1 MDLMEQSKRF
11 DQIFAPVK
19 AAGWNAGYERIGPL
33 WQMWVYG
40 PAGTYGGARENGESL
55 AKELAD
61 KALGKVETYV
71 KYGRLDEPPKHVPVP
86 PQPLT
91 APLAEKPTAPVT
103 DYDAIIAGLKAQLAE
118 ALAKAPEVVE
128 IPEFIKLPEEIPSE
142 LADLIEYADTPAQSN
157 EKLLARL
164 REVLGL
170 IGLAED
176 AGGRA
181 APELYRRRD
190 RLESG
195 IRFNRG
201 RMAES
206 L

>member
-1 MDLMEQSKRF
+1 VKEQVEA
-11 DQIFAPVK
+11 ILAE
-19 AAGWNAGYERIGPL
+19 AAAEGFEVGYELHHGIM
-33 WQMWVYG
+33 WEMWVG
-40 PAGTYGGARENGESL
+40 SQGGGRERDGVGLARKLVDNALRQKQEQMARKPK
-55 AKELAD
+55 AK
-61 KALGKVETYV
+61 
-71 KYGRLDEPPKHVPVP
+71 PVPVP

-91 APLAEKPTAPVT
+91 APLAAKPTPPQT

-118 ALAKAPEVVE
+118 ALAKAPEPVE

>member
-1 MDLMEQSKRF
+1 MQNTINAILEPFKKQGIDTGAEFNGKYWEIWIGSH
-11 DQIFAPVK
+11 
-19 AAGWNAGYERIGPL
+19 AGG
-33 WQMWVYG
+33 
-40 PAGTYGGARENGESL
+40 REDGVSL
-55 AKELAD
+55 ANELANLVRRERRP
-61 KALGKVETYV
+61 KTAYFPPQQAVEMT
-71 KYGRLDEPPKHVPVP
+71 VP

-91 APLAEKPTAPVT
+91 APLAAKPTPPQT

-118 ALAKAPEVVE
+118 ALAKAPEPVE
-128 IPEFIKLPEEIPSE
+128 IPEFIKLPDEIPSE
-142 LADLIEYADTPAQSN
+142 LADLIEFADTPAQSN

>member
-1 MDLMEQSKRF
+1 MDMMEQSKRF

-61 KALGKVETYV
+61 KALGKVAAYA
-71 KYGRLDEPPKHVPVP
+71 PAPKPVP

-91 APLAEKPTAPVT
+91 APLAAKPTPPAT

-118 ALAKAPEVVE
+118 ALAKAPEPVE
-128 IPEFIKLPEEIPSE
+128 IPEFLQDNPPAE
-142 LADLIEYADTPAQSN
+142 LADLFDPADTAPESN
-157 EKLLARL
+157 EKLLVRL

-181 APELYRRRD
+181 APELYRRKD

-195 IRFNRG
+195 IRWNRG
-201 RMAES
+201 RLAEVI
-206 L
+206 